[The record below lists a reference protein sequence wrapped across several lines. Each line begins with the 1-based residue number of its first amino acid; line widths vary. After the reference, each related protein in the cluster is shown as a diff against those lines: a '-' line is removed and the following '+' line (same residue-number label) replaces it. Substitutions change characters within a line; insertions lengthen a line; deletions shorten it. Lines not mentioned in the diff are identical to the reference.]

1 MWRRQQFLALIATLV
16 LAAAPQD
23 ATAQEQIKI
32 GFLPGVVDPFYQV
45 MQLGVEAAAE
55 DLGIEVVTQIPPTWG
70 VEVQTPI
77 LDALIARGD
86 LDYLIT
92 APTDKDQ
99 MIGPLQAAQDAG
111 IKVITVDTFLGDGD
125 YINGPVTFPLSY
137 IGSDNVEGGRISAR
151 GLAEAIGGQGK
162 VYINSTNPNVSSV
175 EGRAVGFQEVME
187 NEYPDIEVVGLDFN
201 LDDPNTAAQQTAAVL
216 EREPELAGV
225 FGTNV
230 FSAQGAGTAVVN
242 AGLGGQVQVVA
253 YDATQFAIEL
263 LNKGDVTMVLAQK
276 PFDMGYMAVQFAQ
289 ADAAGVTSLPRR
301 VETGFAI
308 IRFRTRR
315 SPSHQPWGSARPH
328 SPFCDSSLLACDEEA
343 TEWLNP

>member
-1 MWRRQQFLALIATLV
+1 MARKLVFALTGAIALASAMG
-16 LAAAPQD
+16 AAA
-23 ATAQEQIKI
+23 QEKVKI

-45 MQLGVEAAAE
+45 MQLGVEKAAK
-55 DLGIEVVTQIPPTWG
+55 DLGVEVVTQIPPTWG

-86 LDYLIT
+86 LNYIIT

-99 MIGPLQAAQDAG
+99 MVAPLQSAVDAG

-125 YINGPVTFPLSY
+125 YVNGPVTFPLSY

-151 GLAEAIGGQGK
+151 GLAKAIGGKGT

-175 EGRAVGFQEVME
+175 EGREQGFKEVMAKD
-187 NEYPDIEVVGLDFN
+187 YPDIKVLGPEYN
-201 LDDPNTAAQQTAAVL
+201 LDDPNKAAQQAAAVI
-216 EREPELAGV
+216 EQNPDLAGI

-230 FSAQGAGTAVVN
+230 FSAQGTGTAVVN

-253 YDATQFAIEL
+253 YDATQLAMEL
-263 LNKGDVTMVLAQK
+263 MDKGVVSLVLAQK
-276 PFDMGYMAVQFAQ
+276 PFDMGYLAVEFAV

-308 IRFRTRR
+308 IDKDNVKDPEIARFIYQV
-315 SPSHQPWGSARPH
+315 PGK
-328 SPFCDSSLLACDEEA
+328 
-343 TEWLNP
+343 

>member
-1 MWRRQQFLALIATLV
+1 MSRRFFLIAVMLLV
-16 LAAAPQD
+16 LAVVPFATSAQD
-23 ATAQEQIKI
+23 DLPKI

-45 MQLGVEAAAE
+45 MQIGVEASAAT
-55 DLGIEVVTQIPPTWG
+55 LGLEVVTQIPPTWG

-77 LDALIARGD
+77 LDAMIARGD

-99 MIGPLQAAQDAG
+99 MIGPLEAAVDAG
-111 IKVITVDTFLGDGD
+111 IRVITVDTFLGDGD
-125 YINGPVTFPLSY
+125 YINGPVTFPISY
-137 IGSDNVEGGRISAR
+137 IGSDNVEGGRIAAR
-151 GLAEAIGGQGK
+151 GLAEAIGGEGK

-175 EGRAVGFQEVME
+175 EGRAVGFNEVME

-201 LDDPNTAAQQTAAVL
+201 LDSMDTATTQTAAVL
-216 EREPELAGV
+216 EREPDLAGV

-242 AGLGGQVQVVA
+242 AGLSGEVQVVA

-263 LNKGDVTMVLAQK
+263 LRQGSVSLVLAQK
-276 PFDMGYMAVQFAQ
+276 PFDMGYLAVQFAI
-289 ADAAGVTSLPRR
+289 ADAAGVTSLPKR

-308 IRFRTRR
+308 IDIDNVDDPEVARFIYQV
-315 SPSHQPWGSARPH
+315 P
-328 SPFCDSSLLACDEEA
+328 E
-343 TEWLNP
+343 